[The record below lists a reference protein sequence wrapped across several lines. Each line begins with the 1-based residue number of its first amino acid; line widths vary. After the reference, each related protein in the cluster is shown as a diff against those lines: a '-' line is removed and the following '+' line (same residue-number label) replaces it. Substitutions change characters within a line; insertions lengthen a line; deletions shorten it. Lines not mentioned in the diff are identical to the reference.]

1 MPQMAAPFP
10 RLLLLLQ
17 KSNMPVNDLSESF
30 WLCLNTTD
38 YIDALGAVIFVTE
51 IFGLLPGLL
60 AAVLLCQLDGKTRTS
75 LLMLR
80 TLVICAVLQLIINLI
95 ADIYPYPIR
104 TASYG
109 FNIFM
114 CIIWTSRFAFWIF
127 AIIGAH
133 AQLYF
138 STHRTL
144 QIVANLQLSF
154 ASSRNVDLVY
164 IAGLT
169 LYSAIITVPQVFT
182 IEYDGDRCYCSETLM
197 ELSFLQIAYAQ
208 VYIFFTQVLLVNSVV
223 LLISCYLIIKWVKN
237 TPREKFMDTLNTLS
251 FPNTPEQELKAYSEV
266 KGWSTSTMCI
276 VPMFVSY
283 VVAFSY
289 DTTYQF
295 LSAIGLTY
303 YPINGLTQKFG
314 VWIQLLHPMLIPY
327 YLFYYIPALRFWVLK
342 RWHWAVRSCR
352 RQGRHNHPL

>member
-1 MPQMAAPFP
+1 M
-10 RLLLLLQ
+10 
-17 KSNMPVNDLSESF
+17 
-30 WLCLNTTD
+30 NTTGQT
-38 YIDALGAVIFVTE
+38 DALDAIIFVTE

-60 AAVLLCQLDGKTRTS
+60 ATVLLCRLDGKTRTS

-95 ADIYPYPIR
+95 ADIYPHPIR

-114 CIIWTSRFAFWIF
+114 CVVWTSRFTFWIF

-133 AQLYF
+133 AQVYF
-138 STHRTL
+138 CTNRTI

-154 ASSRNVDLVY
+154 ASSRNIDLIY
-164 IAGLT
+164 IAGLA
-169 LYSAIITVPQVFT
+169 LYSAIITLPQVFT
-182 IEYDGDRCYCSETLM
+182 IEYDGDRCYCGETPM
-197 ELSFLQIAYAQ
+197 RLSFLQLAYAQ
-208 VYIFFTQVLLVNSVV
+208 VYVFFIQVLLVNSVV
-223 LLISCYLIIKWVKN
+223 LLISCCLIIKWVKN

-251 FPNTPEQELKAYSEV
+251 FPNTSEEELKAYSEM

-283 VVAFSY
+283 VISFSY

-295 LSAIGLTY
+295 LSAIGVTH
-303 YPINGLTQKFG
+303 YPINGFAQKVG
-314 VWIQLLHPMLIPY
+314 VWIQLLHPTLIPY

-342 RWHWAVRSCR
+342 RWRWAMRSCR
-352 RQGRHNHPL
+352 RHQRHHPL